1 MTKPLGQ
8 RLYEVRGALEEIEKD
23 LAAGGMKQDDLEDF
37 KMIIDHV
44 RLSIWAIVT
53 AGWSDEYQGL
63 DTLITKQIIARF
75 RLHRGED
82 ICRTALSDIE
92 AGVIPADSPD
102 LGRFYSTLRETTERV
117 ARVIGRRDVS

>member
-8 RLYEVRGALEEIEKD
+8 RLYEVRGALEEIEKE

-37 KMIIDHV
+37 KTMIDHV
-44 RLSIWAIVT
+44 RLGIWAIMT

-75 RLHRGED
+75 RLQRGED
-82 ICRTALSDIE
+82 ICRSALSDIE

-102 LGRFYSTLRETTERV
+102 LEQFYSTLRRTTDQV
-117 ARVIGRRDVS
+117 AGVIDRRDVS

>member
-1 MTKPLGQ
+1 MRKPLGQ

-23 LAAGGMKQDDLEDF
+23 LAAGGMEQDDLEDF
-37 KMIIDHV
+37 KTIIDHV
-44 RLSIWAIVT
+44 RLSIWAIMT

-75 RLHRGED
+75 RLQRGED
-82 ICRTALSDIE
+82 ICRGALSDIE

-102 LGRFYSTLRETTERV
+102 LRQFYSTLRETTDQV
-117 ARVIGRRDVS
+117 AHVFGPREVS